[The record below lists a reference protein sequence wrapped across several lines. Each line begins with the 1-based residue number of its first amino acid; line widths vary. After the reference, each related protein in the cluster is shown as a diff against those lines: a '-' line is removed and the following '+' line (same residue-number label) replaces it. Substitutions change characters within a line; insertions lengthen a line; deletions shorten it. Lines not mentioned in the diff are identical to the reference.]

1 MGKEVVRMTNYFQ
14 MKATNNVAQ
23 IDIFGDIVSEKW
35 FDEETSATSF
45 RDALKELGDVST
57 INLSINSGGG
67 SVFDGIAIYNML
79 KSHKATVNV
88 YVEGLAASIA
98 SVIAMA
104 GDTIT
109 MRSGSMMMVHMPWT
123 LSQGNA
129 EEMRKTADTLEKTGD
144 SIVDIYSERTGIS
157 PDDIRNIM
165 NDETWLSAEE
175 AVEQGWATKLDKKEA
190 VMNSVPKE
198 ILGRF
203 SNVPKNVLARVEKKT
218 LSQDRLDLI
227 EREKQTLKLLKDEI
241 GE

>member
-1 MGKEVVRMTNYFQ
+1 MTNYFQ

-23 IDIFGDIVSEKW
+23 IDIFGEIVGEKW

-109 MRSGSMMMVHMPWT
+109 MRSGSMLMIHRPFTV
-123 LSQGNA
+123 LQGNA
-129 EEMRKTADTLEKTGD
+129 EEMRKAAETLEKMGD
-144 SIVDIYSERTGIS
+144 NIVNIYSDRTGIQAEE
-157 PDDIRNIM
+157 IQQIM
-165 NDETWLSAEE
+165 SAETWLSAEE
-175 AVEQGWATKLDKKEA
+175 AVDQGWATKLDKKEA

-198 ILGRF
+198 ILGRL
-203 SNVPKNVLARVEKKT
+203 SNVPKKVLDRVEKKT

-227 EREKQTLKLLKDEI
+227 DREKQTLKLLKDEI

>member
-1 MGKEVVRMTNYFQ
+1 

-157 PDDIRNIM
+157 SDDIRNIM

>member
-1 MGKEVVRMTNYFQ
+1 MTNYFQ

-35 FDEETSATSF
+35 FDEETSAVSF
-45 RDALKELGDVST
+45 RDALKESGDVST

-88 YVEGLAASIA
+88 YIEGLAASIA

-129 EEMRKTADTLEKTGD
+129 EEMRRTADTLEKTGD

-157 PDDIRNIM
+157 SDDIRNIM

-203 SNVPKNVLARVEKKT
+203 SNVPKNVLARVKKKT
-218 LSQDRLDLI
+218 LSQDRLNLI

>member
-129 EEMRKTADTLEKTGD
+129 EEMRRTADTLEKTGD

-218 LSQDRLDLI
+218 LSQDRLNLI

>member
-1 MGKEVVRMTNYFQ
+1 MTNYFQ

-88 YVEGLAASIA
+88 YIEGLAASIA

-157 PDDIRNIM
+157 SDDIRNIM

-175 AVEQGWATKLDKKEA
+175 AVEQGWATKLDQKEA

>member
-1 MGKEVVRMTNYFQ
+1 MTNYFQ
-14 MKATNNVAQ
+14 MKAMNNVAQ

-203 SNVPKNVLARVEKKT
+203 SNVPKNVLDRVEKKT

>member
-144 SIVDIYSERTGIS
+144 SIVDIYSERTGIPS
-157 PDDIRNIM
+157 DDIRNIM
-165 NDETWLSAEE
+165 NEETWLSAEE
-175 AVEQGWATKLDKKEA
+175 AVEQGWATKLDQKEA

-218 LSQDRLDLI
+218 LSQYRLDLI

>member
-1 MGKEVVRMTNYFQ
+1 MTNYFQ

-144 SIVDIYSERTGIS
+144 SIVDIYSERTGIPS
-157 PDDIRNIM
+157 DDIRNIM
-165 NDETWLSAEE
+165 NEETWLSAEE
-175 AVEQGWATKLDKKEA
+175 AVEQGWATKLDQKEA

-218 LSQDRLDLI
+218 LSQYRLDLI

>member
-1 MGKEVVRMTNYFQ
+1 MTNYFQ

-35 FDEETSATSF
+35 LDEETSATSF

-157 PDDIRNIM
+157 SDDIRNIM
-165 NDETWLSAEE
+165 NEETWLSAEE

-198 ILGRF
+198 IFGRF

>member
-88 YVEGLAASIA
+88 YIEGLAASIA

-144 SIVDIYSERTGIS
+144 SIVDIYSERTGLTS
-157 PDDIRNIM
+157 DDIRNIM
-165 NDETWLSAEE
+165 NEETWLSAEE

>member
-1 MGKEVVRMTNYFQ
+1 

-35 FDEETSATSF
+35 FGEETSATSF

-67 SVFDGIAIYNML
+67 SVFDGIAIFNML

-144 SIVDIYSERTGIS
+144 SIVDIYSERTGIPS
-157 PDDIRNIM
+157 DDIRNIM
-165 NDETWLSAEE
+165 NEETWLSAEE

-203 SNVPKNVLARVEKKT
+203 SNVPKNVLACVEKKT
-218 LSQDRLDLI
+218 LSQDRLNLI

>member
-1 MGKEVVRMTNYFQ
+1 MTNYFQ

-157 PDDIRNIM
+157 SDDIRNIM

>member
-1 MGKEVVRMTNYFQ
+1 MTNYFQ
-14 MKATNNVAQ
+14 MKAMNNVAQ

-144 SIVDIYSERTGIS
+144 SIVDIYSERTGIPS
-157 PDDIRNIM
+157 DDIRNIM

-203 SNVPKNVLARVEKKT
+203 SNVPKNVLARIEKKT

-227 EREKQTLKLLKDEI
+227 EREKQTLKLLKDET

>member
-1 MGKEVVRMTNYFQ
+1 

-88 YVEGLAASIA
+88 YIEGLAASIA

-157 PDDIRNIM
+157 SDDIKNIM

>member
-1 MGKEVVRMTNYFQ
+1 MTNYFQ
-14 MKATNNVAQ
+14 MKADNGVAQ
-23 IDIFGDIVSEKW
+23 IDIFGQIVSEKL
-35 FDEETSATSF
+35 FDEETSASSF
-45 RDALKELGDVST
+45 RDSLKSLGDVST

-67 SVFDGIAIYNML
+67 SVWDGVAIYNML

-109 MRSGSMMMVHMPWT
+109 MRSGSMMMVHMPFT
-123 LSQGNA
+123 IAQGNA
-129 EEMRKTADTLEKTGD
+129 DEMRKTADALEKTGNN
-144 SIVDIYSERTGIS
+144 IVDIYSSRTGIS
-157 PDDIRNIM
+157 SDEIRNIM

>member
-1 MGKEVVRMTNYFQ
+1 

-144 SIVDIYSERTGIS
+144 SIVDIYSERTGIPS
-157 PDDIRNIM
+157 DDIRNIM

>member
-1 MGKEVVRMTNYFQ
+1 

-157 PDDIRNIM
+157 SDDIRNIM
-165 NDETWLSAEE
+165 NEETWLSAEE

-227 EREKQTLKLLKDEI
+227 EREKQTLKLLKDET

>member
-1 MGKEVVRMTNYFQ
+1 MTNYFQ

-129 EEMRKTADTLEKTGD
+129 EEMRKTADTLEKTGE
-144 SIVDIYSERTGIS
+144 SIVDIYSERTGIPS
-157 PDDIRNIM
+157 VDIRNIM

-175 AVEQGWATKLDKKEA
+175 AVEQGWATKLDQKEA

>member
-1 MGKEVVRMTNYFQ
+1 

-88 YVEGLAASIA
+88 YIEGLAASIA

-157 PDDIRNIM
+157 SDDIRNIM
-165 NDETWLSAEE
+165 NEETWLSAEE

>member
-1 MGKEVVRMTNYFQ
+1 MTNYFQ
-14 MKATNNVAQ
+14 MKADNGVAQ
-23 IDIFGDIVSEKW
+23 IDIFGQIVSEKL
-35 FDEETSATSF
+35 FDEETSASSF
-45 RDALKELGDVST
+45 RDSLKSLGDVST

-67 SVFDGIAIYNML
+67 SVWDGVAIYNML

-109 MRSGSMMMVHMPWT
+109 MRSGSMMMVHMPFT
-123 LSQGNA
+123 IAQGNA
-129 EEMRKTADTLEKTGD
+129 EEMRKTADALEKTGNN
-144 SIVDIYSERTGIS
+144 IVDIYSSRTGIPS
-157 PDDIRNIM
+157 DDIRNIM
-165 NDETWLSAEE
+165 NEETWLSAEE

>member
-1 MGKEVVRMTNYFQ
+1 MTNYFQ

-157 PDDIRNIM
+157 SDDIRNIM

-203 SNVPKNVLARVEKKT
+203 SNVPKNVLERVEKKT

-227 EREKQTLKLLKDEI
+227 DREKQTLKLLKDEI

>member
-1 MGKEVVRMTNYFQ
+1 MTNYFQ

-35 FDEETSATSF
+35 FNEETSATSF
-45 RDALKELGDVST
+45 RDALKELGDIST

-88 YVEGLAASIA
+88 YIEGLAASIA

-157 PDDIRNIM
+157 SDDIRNIM

-227 EREKQTLKLLKDEI
+227 EREKQTLKLLKDET

>member
-1 MGKEVVRMTNYFQ
+1 MTNYFQ
-14 MKATNNVAQ
+14 MKAMNNVAQ

-203 SNVPKNVLARVEKKT
+203 SNVPKNVLACVEKKT
-218 LSQDRLDLI
+218 LSQDRLNLI

>member
-1 MGKEVVRMTNYFQ
+1 MTNYFQ
-14 MKATNNVAQ
+14 MKADNGVAQ
-23 IDIFGDIVSEKW
+23 IDIFGQIVSEKL
-35 FDEETSATSF
+35 FDEETSASSF
-45 RDALKELGDVST
+45 RDSLKSLGDVST

-67 SVFDGIAIYNML
+67 SVWDGVAIYNML

-109 MRSGSMMMVHMPWT
+109 MRSGSMMMVHMPFT
-123 LSQGNA
+123 IAQGNA
-129 EEMRKTADTLEKTGD
+129 EEMRKTADALEKTGNN
-144 SIVDIYSERTGIS
+144 IVDIYSSRTGIS
-157 PDDIRNIM
+157 SDDIRNIM

>member
-1 MGKEVVRMTNYFQ
+1 MTNYFQ

-144 SIVDIYSERTGIS
+144 SIVDIYSERTDIS
-157 PDDIRNIM
+157 SDDIRNIM
-165 NDETWLSAEE
+165 NAETWLSAEE

>member
-1 MGKEVVRMTNYFQ
+1 MGREVVRMTNYFQ

-35 FDEETSATSF
+35 FDEEISATSF

-157 PDDIRNIM
+157 SDDIRNIM
-165 NDETWLSAEE
+165 NEETWLSAEE

>member
-1 MGKEVVRMTNYFQ
+1 MTNYFQ

-129 EEMRKTADTLEKTGD
+129 EEMRRTADTLEKTGD

-157 PDDIRNIM
+157 PDNIRNIM

>member
-1 MGKEVVRMTNYFQ
+1 MTNYFQ
-14 MKATNNVAQ
+14 MKADNGVAQ
-23 IDIFGDIVSEKW
+23 IDIFGQIVSEKL
-35 FDEETSATSF
+35 FDEETSASSF
-45 RDALKELGDVST
+45 RDSLKSLGDVST

-67 SVFDGIAIYNML
+67 SVWDGVAIYNML

-144 SIVDIYSERTGIS
+144 SIVDIYSERTGIPS
-157 PDDIRNIM
+157 DDIRNIM

-175 AVEQGWATKLDKKEA
+175 AVEQGWATKLDQKEA

>member
-1 MGKEVVRMTNYFQ
+1 MTNYFQ

-129 EEMRKTADTLEKTGD
+129 EEMRRTADTLEKTGD

-157 PDDIRNIM
+157 PDNIRNIM

-227 EREKQTLKLLKDEI
+227 EREKQTLKLLKDET

>member
-109 MRSGSMMMVHMPWT
+109 MRYGSMMMVHMPWT

-157 PDDIRNIM
+157 SDDIRNFM
-165 NDETWLSAEE
+165 NEETWLSAEE

-218 LSQDRLDLI
+218 LSQDRLNLI
-227 EREKQTLKLLKDEI
+227 DREKETLKLLKDEI

>member
-1 MGKEVVRMTNYFQ
+1 MTNYFQ
-14 MKATNNVAQ
+14 MKAMNNVAQ

-35 FDEETSATSF
+35 FDEETSAVSF

-203 SNVPKNVLARVEKKT
+203 SNVPKNVLACVEKKT
-218 LSQDRLDLI
+218 LSQDRLNLI

>member
-1 MGKEVVRMTNYFQ
+1 MGKEVLRMTNYFQ

-35 FDEETSATSF
+35 FDEETSAVSF

-157 PDDIRNIM
+157 SDDIRNIM

-203 SNVPKNVLARVEKKT
+203 SNVPKNVLDRVEKKT

>member
-1 MGKEVVRMTNYFQ
+1 

-79 KSHKATVNV
+79 KSHKATINV

-157 PDDIRNIM
+157 SDDIRNIM

-175 AVEQGWATKLDKKEA
+175 AVKQGWATKIDKKEA

>member
-1 MGKEVVRMTNYFQ
+1 
-14 MKATNNVAQ
+14 MKADNGVAQ
-23 IDIFGDIVSEKW
+23 IDIFGQIVSEKL
-35 FDEETSATSF
+35 FDEETSASSF
-45 RDALKELGDVST
+45 RDSLKSLGDVST

-67 SVFDGIAIYNML
+67 SVWDGVAIYNML

-109 MRSGSMMMVHMPWT
+109 MRSGSMMMVHMPFT
-123 LSQGNA
+123 IAQGNA
-129 EEMRKTADTLEKTGD
+129 EEMRKTADALEKTGNN
-144 SIVDIYSERTGIS
+144 IVDIYSSRTGIPS
-157 PDDIRNIM
+157 DDIRNIM
-165 NDETWLSAEE
+165 NEETWLSAEE

>member
-1 MGKEVVRMTNYFQ
+1 MTNYFQ

-23 IDIFGDIVSEKW
+23 IDIFGEIVGEKW
-35 FDEETSATSF
+35 FDEETSAVSF

-79 KSHKATVNV
+79 KSHKASVNV

-109 MRSGSMMMVHMPWT
+109 MRSGSMLMIHRPFTV
-123 LSQGNA
+123 LQGNA
-129 EEMRKTADTLEKTGD
+129 EEMRKAAETLEKMGD
-144 SIVDIYSERTGIS
+144 NIVNIYSDRTGIQAEE
-157 PDDIRNIM
+157 IQQIM
-165 NDETWLSAEE
+165 SAETWLSAEE

>member
-1 MGKEVVRMTNYFQ
+1 

-23 IDIFGDIVSEKW
+23 IDIFGEIVGEKW

-88 YVEGLAASIA
+88 YIEGLAASIA

-109 MRSGSMMMVHMPWT
+109 MRSGSMLMIHRPFTV
-123 LSQGNA
+123 LQGNA
-129 EEMRKTADTLEKTGD
+129 EEMRKTADTLEKMGD
-144 SIVDIYSERTGIS
+144 NIVDIYSGRTGIS
-157 PDDIRNIM
+157 SDDIRNIM
-165 NDETWLSAEE
+165 NEETWLSAEE

-203 SNVPKNVLARVEKKT
+203 SNVPKNVLARVKKKT
-218 LSQDRLDLI
+218 LSQDRLNLI

>member
-1 MGKEVVRMTNYFQ
+1 MTNYFQ
-14 MKATNNVAQ
+14 MKATNSVAQ

-157 PDDIRNIM
+157 SDDIRNIM
-165 NDETWLSAEE
+165 NEETWLSAEE
-175 AVEQGWATKLDKKEA
+175 AVEQGWATKIDKKEA

>member
-1 MGKEVVRMTNYFQ
+1 MTNYFQ

-23 IDIFGDIVSEKW
+23 IDIFGEIVGEKW

-109 MRSGSMMMVHMPWT
+109 MRSGSMLMIHRPFTV
-123 LSQGNA
+123 LQGNA
-129 EEMRKTADTLEKTGD
+129 EEMRKTADTLEKMGD
-144 SIVDIYSERTGIS
+144 NIVDIYSGRTGIS
-157 PDDIRNIM
+157 SDDIRNIM
-165 NDETWLSAEE
+165 NEETWLSAEE

-203 SNVPKNVLARVEKKT
+203 SNVPKNVLARVKKKT
-218 LSQDRLDLI
+218 LSQDRLNLI

>member
-1 MGKEVVRMTNYFQ
+1 MTNYFQ

-88 YVEGLAASIA
+88 YIEGLAASIA

-144 SIVDIYSERTGIS
+144 SIVDIYSERTGLTS
-157 PDDIRNIM
+157 DDIRNIM
-165 NDETWLSAEE
+165 NEETWLSAEE

>member
-1 MGKEVVRMTNYFQ
+1 MTNYFQ

-35 FDEETSATSF
+35 FDEETSAVSF

-129 EEMRKTADTLEKTGD
+129 EEMRKTADTLEKMGD
-144 SIVDIYSERTGIS
+144 NIVDIYSERTGITS
-157 PDDIRNIM
+157 DEIRNIM

-203 SNVPKNVLARVEKKT
+203 SNVPKNVLARVKKKT
-218 LSQDRLDLI
+218 LSQDRLNLI